1 MLALNR
7 PMVLLEMWATSRRRG
22 GVVTVCRRFSGISDR
37 HGIAVLARNSPG
49 IAIFGEG
56 RVA

>member
-7 PMVLLEMWATSRRRG
+7 PMVLLEMWVRSRRRG

-49 IAIFGEG
+49 IA
-56 RVA
+56 